1 MCARRRSRCP
11 TCPARRRP
19 SRRHRRRR
27 AAAAQT
33 AAAAGGG
40 VGGGGGGSKPERRG
54 ASGLAF
60 DASNPPAADLVGFM
74 PLRGEYDTEWE
85 DEYEKYIA
93 DVEFLPTDTPDER
106 AHKLQVLAAYNR
118 ILDERQ
124 RRRDFV
130 QAHEVIERAAR
141 HHSMDRRLSRE
152 ERQFRVASRPYA
164 QHTSV
169 DEHEGLMK
177 ATLKE
182 AALRKRAEHL
192 VACASAGIKSINEAN
207 TLWRQALAEDE
218 HLGGNKPSGPSSRS
232 SLGGQGAGGGGH
244 GGGGGG
250 GGLIGELDA
259 IGALVPAA
267 LPPPPP
273 PGSKPQKKLS
283 DIRAHRPS
291 TPPPPPPPPP
301 PEVWRHGWH
310 RRRAGQPAAARAR
323 QARRLPRAL
332 AASAAP
338 LAAQASMRCCPP
350 SRCRRRRSSRRTRR
364 GRASR
369 SASRPLSTWPASAS
383 S

>member
-1 MCARRRSRCP
+1 MRRRRSCCP
-11 TCPARRRP
+11 TCPACRRP
-19 SRRHRRRR
+19 SRRHRRRW
-27 AAAAQT
+27 AAAPRL
-33 AAAAGGG
+33 AAAGGG

-60 DASNPPAADLVGFM
+60 DASNLPAADLVGFM

-244 GGGGGG
+244 GGAAAAEVSSASWTPSARCAGG
-250 GGLIGELDA
+250 A
-259 IGALVPAA
+259 
-267 LPPPPP
+267 PPPPP
-273 PGSKPQKKLS
+273 PGSAAEEAVRYP
-283 DIRAHRPS
+283 RAPAS
-291 TPPPPPPPPP
+291 ITPPPPPPPPP

-310 RRRAGQPAAARAR
+310 RRGPAGRRRAR